1 MNTFDMKLPTSLE
14 EAIRLLP
21 TEENDDSVKLLAGGQ
36 DLVTEL
42 KEHLVEP
49 DTLVNLKTVP
59 GLSGISVGGDGT
71 LRLGAL
77 TTLADLAEHAEVR
90 ATWTAIAEAANA
102 VGSPQIRAMGT
113 VDLHTTFMRP
123 ALPGSFRAQSRL
135 IRLAGRLAFAEGS
148 LYDLEGTELARA
160 VATFSFRTEA

>member
-1 MNTFDMKLPTSLE
+1 MSDASSTPNYFTSPMAKALGARPE
-14 EAIRLLP
+14 ELDAA
-21 TEENDDSVKLLAGGQ
+21 AGRASLFFEAG
-36 DLVTEL
+36 EGY
-42 KEHLVEP
+42 
-49 DTLVNLKTVP
+49 VNL
-59 GLSGISVGGDGT
+59 GGSIHGGIVTAMLDECIGYLVG
-71 LRLGAL
+71 AV
-77 TTLADLAEHAEVR
+77 VR
-90 ATWTAIAEAANA
+90 TQR
-102 VGSPQIRAMGT
+102 GKIRAMGT